1 LSYTADVAKRSD
13 ESTETAEGRVP
24 SRLLVVATGVVLGAV
39 WGSVMWLIF
48 EVAGRESGARG
59 WAYLAITMAMIGGGV
74 AALFGANAA
83 RKRGERV
90 APRLPYRRRGHDKR

>member
-1 LSYTADVAKRSD
+1 MAKTTKTSAPAAQR
-13 ESTETAEGRVP
+13 RLP
-24 SRLLVVATGVVLGAV
+24 SRLAVLATGVVLGAA

-48 EVAGRESGARG
+48 EAAGRDSGMRG

-74 AALFGANAA
+74 AAIFGASAA

-90 APRLPYRRRGHDKR
+90 APRLPYRRRGRD